1 MMPLNYCGLMK
12 SSFYVLNRVFG
23 DLFALQM
30 FFFFF
35 FFNITIEAYESSG
48 RRGENFPKERIAYLL
63 TWKPIDLTN
72 FS

>member
-1 MMPLNYCGLMK
+1 MK

-30 FFFFF
+30 FYIYIYIYIYIL
-35 FFNITIEAYESSG
+35 ITIEACESSG

>member
-30 FFFFF
+30 FYIYIYIYIYI
-35 FFNITIEAYESSG
+35 NYN
-48 RRGENFPKERIAYLL
+48 RGM
-63 TWKPIDLTN
+63 
-72 FS
+72 

>member
-35 FFNITIEAYESSG
+35 LI
-48 RRGENFPKERIAYLL
+48 LQ
-63 TWKPIDLTN
+63 
-72 FS
+72 

>member
-30 FFFFF
+30 FFLFLY
-35 FFNITIEAYESSG
+35 ITIEACESSG

-63 TWKPIDLTN
+63 T
-72 FS
+72 